1 MILRKIAR
9 PLLASAFI
17 AAGVDALRAP
27 RSTARSAQPLV
38 DAGRDALPVEVADK
52 LPENAATV
60 LRINGAAQIG
70 GGLLLATGRAP
81 RFAAAALA
89 GTLVPTTVYDSAFW
103 TETDPALR
111 DARRISF
118 IKNVGLLGGVLIASA
133 DTEGKPSL
141 AWRGRQKAHDTR
153 LAVAAA
159 LPIGAQAGGSAWSHL
174 VDRASDDAHDLG
186 ERTAELTEKGR
197 ERAGEL
203 AEKVAERAP
212 IVADQA
218 RNRAEELAHKVADR
232 APVVAEEARERA
244 TGLAEKI
251 ADRAPVVAEEARDR
265 ATGFAEKIA
274 DRAPGLA
281 EDARA
286 RAEEARDRA
295 EQAGRRAEK
304 AGRRAARRARRH
316 SA

>member
-81 RFAAAALA
+81 RLAAAALA

-159 LPIGAQAGGSAWSHL
+159 LPIGAQAGGSALSHL
-174 VDRASDDAHDLG
+174 MDRASDDAHDLG
-186 ERTAELTEKGR
+186 ERTSELAEKGR
-197 ERAGEL
+197 ERAGIL
-203 AEKVAERAP
+203 AE
-212 IVADQA
+212 
-218 RNRAEELAHKVADR
+218 KVADR
-232 APVVAEEARERA
+232 APVVADQARHRAEE
-244 TGLAEKI
+244 LALKV

-265 ATGFAEKIA
+265 AAGFAEKLA
-274 DRAPGLA
+274 DRAPGVA
-281 EDARA
+281 DEARE

-295 EQAGRRAEK
+295 EK
-304 AGRRAARRARRH
+304 AGRRVARRARKAGEKAAKKA
-316 SA
+316 S